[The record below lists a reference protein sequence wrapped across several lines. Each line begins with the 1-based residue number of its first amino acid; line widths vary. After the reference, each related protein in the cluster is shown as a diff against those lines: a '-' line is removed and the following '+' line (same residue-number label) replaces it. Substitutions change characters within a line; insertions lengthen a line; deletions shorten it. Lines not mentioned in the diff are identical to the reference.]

1 MSTQHSNHYDGNDC
15 PVSANMTLYPLSAAQ
30 KRLWYMTQLS
40 PQSPFYNVTLAIRLD
55 IALNQTALKAALQD
69 LVIRHEI
76 LRTRYILDQGTV
88 WQKVETAQGW
98 QLEWLEPSAVPYEE
112 RANICSQIAT
122 DISRLDIDLEAGPVF
137 RVFLRQFADND
148 HLLILLT
155 HHIATDQRSINLLCQ
170 ELDALYFNHVAPGPL
185 QLEVPLQ
192 YREYAIVQLQQFE
205 QKRER
210 LLAYWK
216 TQTAGAAQ
224 PLPLPYDTPLL
235 CTERDRTGREH
246 QFLIAQ
252 PAVASFRKWCR
263 RQQMTEF
270 SGLLCVWG
278 ALLHLLT
285 GSQRIF
291 MATTTA
297 FRDGQDFS
305 NTLGCF
311 INTLVVNVRVA
322 AEDSVASFTRHS
334 RDQLFDALE
343 HRELTYERWVE
354 LARGQ
359 GEDAEEFI
367 STYLQFQPKSVST
380 IHYTGPFTPN
390 MNVFNGKAKF
400 PLMLN
405 VSDKGEE
412 LRCTIEY
419 ESCAFNAQTIEDIAE
434 GFLSVFSRMPA
445 NDDAGVASLM
455 PQSIINYS
463 CTVAA
468 PDAPTWAASPLSASI
483 PAPLNDM
490 EHRLADI
497 WDTLLPARPQHRTD
511 DFFMLGGHS
520 LLLTQ
525 LIWEIQQKMGIGVR
539 LCELRSAL
547 ALGEMAHCI
556 QKASRRGYSSLRNRR
571 G

>member
-1 MSTQHSNHYDGNDC
+1 MSTLHHNHHGGDDC
-15 PVSANMTLYPLSAAQ
+15 PVPATMALYPASAAQ

-40 PQSPFYNVTLAIRLD
+40 PRSPFYNVTLAIRLG
-55 IALNQTALKAALQD
+55 IALNQTAMKAALQD

-76 LRTRYILDQGTV
+76 LRTRYLVDQGTV
-88 WQKVETAQGW
+88 WQKIEAAQGW
-98 QLEWLEPSAVPYEE
+98 QLELLDYSAVPYEE

-137 RVFLRQFADND
+137 RVFLRQFADDD

-170 ELDALYFNHVAPGPL
+170 ELDALYFSHVASCPL
-185 QLEVPLQ
+185 HLPAPLQ
-192 YREYAIVQLQQFE
+192 YRDYSISQLQRFE

-216 TQTAGAAQ
+216 TQIPGAAQ
-224 PLPLPYDTPLL
+224 PLPLPYDTPLQGGD
-235 CTERDRTGREH
+235 RDRTGREH
-246 QFLIAQ
+246 PFLIEQ
-252 PAVASFRKWCR
+252 QAVVSFRGWCR
-263 RQQMTEF
+263 RQHMTEF

-285 GSQRIF
+285 GSERIF
-291 MATTTA
+291 IATTTA
-297 FRDGQDFS
+297 FRDGQCFS

-311 INTLVVNVRVA
+311 INTLVVNVRA
-322 AEDSVASFTRHS
+322 TAEDSVASFTQHS

-354 LARGQ
+354 LARAQ

-380 IHYTGPFTPN
+380 NHYKGPFTPN

-405 VSDKGEE
+405 VSDKGEDFI
-412 LRCTIEY
+412 CTIEY
-419 ESCAFNAQTIEDIAE
+419 ESNVFNAQTIQDIAE
-434 GFLSVFSRMPA
+434 GFLSVFSSMPA
-445 NDDAGVASLM
+445 NDDACVASLM
-455 PQSIINYS
+455 PESIINY
-463 CTVAA
+463 
-468 PDAPTWAASPLSASI
+468 PRPAASPDVTTPPASVLPTLI

-497 WDTLLPARPQHRTD
+497 WDALLPTRPQHRTD

-525 LIWEIQQKMGIGVR
+525 LIWEIQKKMGIGVR
-539 LCELRSAL
+539 LCELRNAL

-556 QKASRRGYSSLRNRR
+556 QKASLRGESSPRNI
-571 G
+571 